1 MEANVT
7 ELAQIVET
15 LRQEISLL
23 RGNVTSSALSAS
35 RVAGQLDALG
45 TDMDSM
51 WLMLGAIL
59 VVCET
64 AVPSTV
70 VRWSTVVLA
79 DHSSSIL
86 YVQLFGLSCVAL
98 SRNRPVIYS
107 QLARWPS
114 G

>member
-1 MEANVT
+1 MLSAIPSFSVDAFGRHQIRTVDLDTDSESMEANVT

-35 RVAGQLDALG
+35 RVAGQLESLG

-59 VVCET
+59 VVCEI

-70 VRWSTVVLA
+70 RW
-79 DHSSSIL
+79 
-86 YVQLFGLSCVAL
+86 
-98 SRNRPVIYS
+98 
-107 QLARWPS
+107 
-114 G
+114 